1 MASYCTNCGSEIT
14 DSALFCSHCSFKIEE
29 KSFPPTVR
37 KDNKNSRWPLY
48 ILLASILII
57 LYFLIPNK
65 KDSSAKRTNKPVQS
79 VSSTD
84 KKWYEG
90 GTLHRATI
98 AQWRVATD
106 DNKLATCSDFVAK
119 IRLDKG
125 IAFNETEILAE
136 SYALKKCIDAAQKD
150 VDITSWKVV
159 DIASAC
165 LVELGYK

>member
-1 MASYCTNCGSEIT
+1 MASYCTNCGSEI
-14 DSALFCSHCSFKIEE
+14 SESSLFCAHCVFKIKE
-29 KSFPPTVR
+29 KSLPPPVR
-37 KDNKNSRWPLY
+37 KEIKNRIWPLF
-48 ILLASILII
+48 IFLASILVI
-57 LYFLIPNK
+57 LYFFIPNK
-65 KDSSAKRTNKPVQS
+65 KDSSTKRIKESVQPINS
-79 VSSTD
+79 NE

-106 DNKLATCSDFVAK
+106 DNKLATCSDFIAK

-125 IAFNETEILAE
+125 IAFNESEILAE

-150 VDITSWKVV
+150 VDIATWKAVE
-159 DIASAC
+159 IASVC